1 MIVEAY
7 LSESSLGGLASG
19 EVMFLPAG
27 RSTIQARVGGKPKE
41 MEVNVTERSAEI
53 LQADLA
59 KLLAGKVAPYIDF
72 DHEGKAAAA
81 IPKRFRWVP
90 GKGVMLELLWTK
102 SGKERVQGKDYRY
115 FSPTF
120 QIDSDGSPS
129 GLPDNGAHRRVGQ
142 QSGFPRDAAGSGES
156 RSGDR
161 EFGPG

>member
-41 MEVNVTERSAEI
+41 LEVNVAERSAEI

-72 DHEGKAAAA
+72 DHEGKA
-81 IPKRFRWVP
+81 PKSTTRAPSDSFGHRP
-90 GKGVMLELLWTK
+90 A
-102 SGKERVQGKDYRY
+102 SRV
-115 FSPTF
+115 T
-120 QIDSDGSPS
+120 
-129 GLPDNGAHRRVGQ
+129 
-142 QSGFPRDAAGSGES
+142 
-156 RSGDR
+156 
-161 EFGPG
+161 